1 MKTRIGFLIAFA
13 VAGLLLPAIAA
24 AQEPPPGPPP
34 DGQMQP
40 RMQHPPMGPMDPLG
54 EAMFPPE
61 MIMQHTRELNLSD
74 AQKQFMRAEIQKT
87 TTRFN
92 ELQWQLQDAVEALHQ
107 TLKANPVNEEQALAQ
122 LDKVLDAEREIKRLH
137 IGMGIRIKNQLTP
150 EQQAKLMAM
159 HQMMMGPDG
168 ERRGQGPRHGPG
180 GPGGPMGSGEPG
192 PRPGGQP
199 RPGGPGSPGGGPPIF

>member
-1 MKTRIGFLIAFA
+1 MKKIIGLAIVVAA
-13 VAGLLLPAIAA
+13 VSLLSAA
-24 AQEPPPGPPP
+24 TALAQQPPP
-34 DGQMQP
+34 DQPGEPPQGQMQP
-40 RMQHPPMGPMDPLG
+40 RMHPPMGPMDPLG

-61 MIMQHTRELNLSD
+61 MIMQHTRELNLTD

-92 ELQWQLQDAVEALHQ
+92 ELQWQLQDAVEALHE
-107 TLKANPVNEEQALAQ
+107 TMKANPVNEQLALGQ

-150 EQQAKLMAM
+150 DQQAKLMAM
-159 HQMMMGPDG
+159 QQQQMMGPDG
-168 ERRGQGPRHGPG
+168 RGPGPG
-180 GPGGPMGSGEPG
+180 GPRRGPGGMGGPNGPG

-199 RPGGPGSPGGGPPIF
+199 RPGGPGGPGGPPR